1 MSGLREDLQLIK
13 FVDKDKS
20 IHNHLNIDNM
30 TKSTNKLQ
38 SKLSDGYLKFRSF
51 SMGKSSLFL
60 AIGWTILGI
69 ARYIHESGHPNGFT
83 IAQIAIGLLYFFLY
97 FTRVQKPSDK

>member
-1 MSGLREDLQLIK
+1 
-13 FVDKDKS
+13 
-20 IHNHLNIDNM
+20 M

-38 SKLSDGYLKFRSF
+38 EKLSGAYLKFRNF

-60 AIGWTILGI
+60 AIGWTVLGI